1 MIYYIKFLG
10 DFEPAWSK
18 NKLYRV
24 RRVTADGNY
33 VIIDNNG
40 CTRFT
45 SDTARGVFNKV
56 GRGYDTNMF
65 ELVSIGE
72 ETTSKPRFEVGERV
86 KVSTD
91 LRTSGIAYK
100 NHLAADMV
108 DYAGKEATIASVR
121 GKSLCYFIDIDD
133 VQQDWCWTEDM
144 LDKVEEEY
152 ALSIKCTKAK
162 STFWTKGAS
171 YEVRL
176 TSDGSYYVRDDDK
189 DGWGGD
195 TLDSLLSAIN
205 LSGNEFELL
214 DKRPT
219 EAELEPELESEPESE
234 LESETKL
241 ESDSESESKHTLTDL
256 GKIEAKITALSE
268 ESYQL
273 FTKSEELSNKA
284 VELQDESEALE
295 EALYLIKQYLKEG
308 AK

>member
-24 RRVTADGNY
+24 RRTTADGSH

-40 CTRFT
+40 RIRFT
-45 SDTARGVFNKV
+45 SDTAQGVLNKV
-56 GRGYDTNMF
+56 GKGYDTNMF

-91 LRTSGIAYK
+91 LQTSGIAYK

-121 GKSLCYFIDIDD
+121 GKSLRYFIDIDD

-162 STFWTKGAS
+162 STFWTKGTS

-195 TLDSLLSAIN
+195 TLDSLLSAIS

-219 EAELEPELESEPESE
+219 EAELEPELESEPES
-234 LESETKL
+234 K
-241 ESDSESESKHTLTDL
+241 SESKHTLTDL
-256 GKIEAKITALSE
+256 EKIEAKITALSE

-295 EALYLIKQYLKEG
+295 EALHLIKQYLKEE